1 MGGRKINKSSINY
14 VTWAAWVNWL
24 KCFFVCLVHNSDRIQ
39 ENIPS
44 SVARMRRGVRNVW
57 KCNFSIEYS
66 PLQKIGLEAPSYE
79 LLLREIERSQ
89 QSEEAC

>member
-1 MGGRKINKSSINY
+1 
-14 VTWAAWVNWL
+14 
-24 KCFFVCLVHNSDRIQ
+24 
-39 ENIPS
+39 
-44 SVARMRRGVRNVW
+44 MRRGVRNVW

>member
-1 MGGRKINKSSINY
+1 
-14 VTWAAWVNWL
+14 
-24 KCFFVCLVHNSDRIQ
+24 
-39 ENIPS
+39 
-44 SVARMRRGVRNVW
+44 MRRGVQNVW
-57 KCNFSIEYS
+57 KCNFSIEKS

>member
-1 MGGRKINKSSINY
+1 MLKGGGGQLPFIKSHLHMKCCVYVVCKDAKLLSSINY

-44 SVARMRRGVRNVW
+44 
-57 KCNFSIEYS
+57 
-66 PLQKIGLEAPSYE
+66 
-79 LLLREIERSQ
+79 
-89 QSEEAC
+89 